1 MISLKLVTFQ
11 FLRHF
16 QKSEEE
22 IERLAEYSASMYA
35 KSADEKAYYL
45 DYYRKYYRN
54 EGTSQK
60 AGQTSTSTATSSGN
74 TTVTVNG
81 VEYKRYRKSFKV
93 SKQILQG
100 GSRFTN
106 IRTLQS

>member
-1 MISLKLVTFQ
+1 M
-11 FLRHF
+11 
-16 QKSEEE
+16 
-22 IERLAEYSASMYA
+22 AEYSASMYA

-81 VEYKRYRKSFKV
+81 VEYKRYRKYIQSFKTDSPGRV
-93 SKQILQG
+93 EIHQH
-100 GSRFTN
+100 
-106 IRTLQS
+106 